1 MHNESLDGIPGL
13 GEKRL
18 AELRK
23 SGVITPEDLIKKL
36 PVSYRDYTAPRPIGQ
51 LRPGMKAI
59 FKAALKRL
67 PSIKRV
73 GALSVL
79 SAVFHDESGKIQAVF
94 FNQPYLR
101 STLKI
106 GAYYHVYAEIVLFG
120 GSLRAQSP
128 IIVPEGE
135 VGAITPLY
143 PPMKTLPAKT
153 YRNAVRA
160 ALEVFRPDDMLPE
173 TILRRNALM
182 PLDEA
187 YSQAHFPQS
196 KESLSDARRRLAFD
210 ELLYYQIALG
220 FGRGRDKGKGIAMR
234 IDRRDIDDVV
244 ARMPFELTR
253 AQKRS
258 IGEIIT
264 DLEGDDP
271 MARLLQGDVGSGKTA
286 VAQAALYACVKAG
299 YQGALMAPTEVLARQ
314 HFKSFQELLEPLG
327 VNVGLLIGALTR
339 KEHRLAHEAVRTG
352 EWDIVIG
359 THALV
364 TDKVEYKNLGLVIT
378 DEQHRFGVNQRQA
391 LSMKAEGANVLVMS
405 ATPIPR
411 SLSLILYGDLD
422 ISLLDELP
430 PGRLPVR
437 THIVRESKREG
448 MYGFLR
454 EQVAAGRQGYVVCP
468 LIEESEAMD
477 LMSAQQ
483 TYEMMMEKLPDV
495 KVALVHGSMK
505 TAEKQGALE
514 GFYAGETDI
523 LVSTTVI
530 EVGVNV
536 PNASFMVIEDA
547 HRFGLA
553 QLHQLRGRVGRGGG
567 EAFCFL
573 MASGGEKLRIL
584 TDSNDGF
591 VIAQKD
597 LELRGP
603 GEVLGTRQ
611 SGLLDAGIAS
621 GMSDV
626 NLLEK
631 THKEARAVLESPEKH
646 AALIDAVVAIYATRI
661 SEMAV
666 N

>member
-1 MHNESLDGIPGL
+1 MQRQTLEGIPGL
-13 GEKRL
+13 GAKRL
-18 AELRK
+18 AELGK
-23 SGVITPEDLIKKL
+23 GGIFTAEDLIKKL
-36 PVSYRDYTAPRPIGQ
+36 PVSYRDYTAVKPVGQ
-51 LRPGMKAI
+51 LRPGMKAV

-79 SAVFHDESGKIQAVF
+79 SAAFHDESGEITTVF

-101 STLKI
+101 SALKI
-106 GAYYHVYAEIVLFG
+106 GAYYHIYAEIVLFG
-120 GSLRAQSP
+120 GRPRAQSP
-128 IIVPEGE
+128 IIVPGDE

-143 PPMKTLPAKT
+143 PPMKALPAKI
-153 YRNAVRA
+153 YRNSVRA
-160 ALEVFRPDDMLPE
+160 ALERCRISDMLPE
-173 TILRRNALM
+173 DILLRNSLM

-187 YSQAHFPQS
+187 YHQAHFPEN
-196 KESLSDARRRLAFD
+196 KESLAAARRRLAFD
-210 ELLYYQIALG
+210 ELLYYQIALS
-220 FGRGRDKGKGIAMR
+220 FGRGRDKGSGIAMKINR
-234 IDRRDIDDVV
+234 KDIEEVT
-244 ARMPFELTR
+244 ARMPFELTG

-258 IGEIIT
+258 IGEIIH
-264 DLEGDDP
+264 DLESEDP

-286 VAQAALYACVKAG
+286 VAQAVLYACVRAG
-299 YQGALMAPTEVLARQ
+299 CQGALMAPTEVLARQ
-314 HFKSFQELLEPLG
+314 HFRSFQELLVPLG
-327 VNVGLLIGALTR
+327 VKVGLLIGALTQ
-339 KEHRLAHEAVRTG
+339 KEHHLAHEAIQAG

-364 TDKVEYKNLGLVIT
+364 TEKTKYNNLGLVIT

-391 LSMKAEGANVLVMS
+391 LSMKGEGVNVLVMS

-430 PGRLPVR
+430 PGRLPVK
-437 THIVRESKREG
+437 THIVREPKRG
-448 MYGFLR
+448 AMYDFLR
-454 EQVAAGRQGYVVCP
+454 GEVAAGRQGYVVCP

-477 LMSAQQ
+477 LVSAQQ
-483 TYEMMMEKLPDV
+483 TYEMMQEKLPDL

-505 TAEKQGALE
+505 TAEKQAVLE
-514 GFYAGETDI
+514 AFYVGETDI

-567 EAFCFL
+567 KAYCFL

-584 TDSNDGF
+584 TKSNDGF
-591 VIAQKD
+591 EIARKD

-611 SGLLDAGIAS
+611 SGLLDAGVAS
-621 GMSDV
+621 GMSDIS
-626 NLLEK
+626 LLER
-631 THKEARAVLESPEKH
+631 THKEARAVLERPDEH
-646 AALIDAVVAIYATRI
+646 TALIDAVVAMYESRI
-661 SEMAV
+661 NEMAV